1 MDSSLLG
8 ESDEAESDSGISS
21 NILNSCSKRFWTN
34 SLMAELEISLTASLF
49 VLARFY
55 NGEVSSAKESSLYLL
70 KTARSSALS
79 LIQKLILWAAMLDKK
94 PGGLLLN
101 PPGAWPN

>member
-8 ESDEAESDSGISS
+8 ESDEVESDSGISS

-94 PGGLLLN
+94 PGGLLLK